1 MRLRALIRKELTQMR
16 RDPRTFI
23 VALVMPILQLVLLG
37 YAANTD
43 VRNVPTVVF
52 DQSKSKASRS
62 LLDAYSATG
71 YFQLNFIA
79 TNDDDLNKMISGG
92 TARVG
97 IVIPPDYESDLAS
110 GKTAQVAVLIDGSDP
125 TIAQTALSAATLVGQ
140 SQGTS
145 IRLLQLQARG
155 LASGIAASSPLEVR
169 PRVLYNPDLLSSY
182 NTVPGLL
189 AMILFTTTTNLTS
202 ASIVK
207 ERERGTIEQLIVTP
221 IKNWELIVAKIIPY
235 VLLSLV
241 NVIVILLVGTFW
253 FSVPIRGS
261 FTLLFALTGLY
272 LVPNLAIGLL
282 VSTVAKSQQQAQ
294 MMIMPIMLPSMFL
307 SGFFYPIAALPVVL
321 QFFSKLIPMT
331 YFIVI
336 ARSLVVKGA
345 GIEQL
350 MPQVLALIAFSLVLM
365 AFAAMRFRKTLD

>member
-79 TNDDDLNKMISGG
+79 TNDDDVNKMISGG

-235 VLLSLV
+235 VLLSLI

>member
-16 RDPRTFI
+16 RDPRTF
-23 VALVMPILQLVLLG
+23 VMALLMPILQLVLLG
-37 YAANTD
+37 YAANSD

-62 LLDAYSATG
+62 LLDAYGSTG
-71 YFQLNFIA
+71 YFLLDYTAASDDELNR
-79 TNDDDLNKMISGG
+79 LVSGG

-97 IVIPPDYESDLAS
+97 IIIPPDYETNIAS

-140 SQGTS
+140 AQGS
-145 IRLLQLQARG
+145 NIRLLQLQARG
-155 LASGIAASSPLEVR
+155 LATGIAAASPLEVR

-182 NTVPGLL
+182 NTVPGLI

-221 IKNWELIVAKIIPY
+221 IRNWELIVAKIIPY
-235 VLLSLV
+235 VLLSMI
-241 NVIVILLVGTFW
+241 NVVVILAVGTLW
-253 FSVPIRGS
+253 FQVPVRGS

-272 LVPNLAIGLL
+272 LIPNLAIGLL
-282 VSTVAKSQQQAQ
+282 VSTFAKSQQQAQ

-321 QFFSKLIPMT
+321 QFVSRLIPMT

-336 ARSLVVKGA
+336 ARSVVVKGA
-345 GIEQL
+345 GLDLL
-350 MPQVLALIAFSLVLM
+350 MPQVIALTAFSVVLM
-365 AFAAMRFRKTLD
+365 ALAALRFRKTLD